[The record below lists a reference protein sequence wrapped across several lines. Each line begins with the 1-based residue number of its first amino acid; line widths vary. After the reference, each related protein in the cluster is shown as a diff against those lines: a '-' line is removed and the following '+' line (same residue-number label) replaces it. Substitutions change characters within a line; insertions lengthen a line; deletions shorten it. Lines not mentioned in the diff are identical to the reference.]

1 MKSVTSVLAGCFI
14 VSTLLVTSC
23 KKENS
28 VQSPTVTAEESQTIS
43 EENAAADAEFDEV
56 TEIAMTA
63 DADLEI
69 AASEQNETNTDGAGI
84 RIRTHIFRELAF
96 RLGPCTEITVSG
108 ETFPKTVTI
117 NYGDGCMCRDGK
129 FRKGAVI
136 LHFTAPLRRP
146 GSVLTVTLRDYFV
159 NRVHIEGI
167 KTITN
172 LSAAGAIKY
181 SVKIEEGRITWPNG
195 RGFTYVGSKTVSQ
208 ISGMNTSTITDDI
221 YEIHSRNQTFY
232 ANGLVVVK
240 NTETPLIK
248 KISCQ
253 WLVQG
258 ILKIKINERTLFI
271 NYGNGDCDNKA
282 IVSWAGGEKEITLH

>member
-28 VQSPTVTAEESQTIS
+28 VQSPAVTAEESQTIS

-69 AASEQNETNTDGAGI
+69 AASEQNETTTDGTGI

-129 FRKGAVI
+129 FRKGAVM

-172 LSAAGAIKY
+172 LSAVGAIKY

-208 ISGMNTSTITDDI
+208 ISGMDTSTITDDI
-221 YEIHSRNQTFY
+221 YEIQGRNQTVY

-258 ILKIKINERTLFI
+258 ILKIKINDRTLFI

-282 IVSWAGGEKEITLH
+282 IVSWAGGEREITLH